1 MKVVF
6 ISELFVKI
14 KTQNISLKCPRP
26 PIVRRFSYNRTH
38 CTTMEYD
45 CFDSSCT
52 LSSMNIK
59 HGYCA
64 VYTDT
69 NL

>member
-26 PIVRRFSYNRTH
+26 PMSDVSVTIEPTAQLWNTIVLTH
-38 CTTMEYD
+38 
-45 CFDSSCT
+45 
-52 LSSMNIK
+52 
-59 HGYCA
+59 H
-64 VYTDT
+64 
-69 NL
+69 